1 MGIVK
6 SSFGLEYEFF
16 ERIYAIE
23 PICRVCMLL
32 RQYLSRSDYKDV
44 LLLFYTFM
52 LSIYNQN

>member
-23 PICRVCMLL
+23 PICRVRMLL
-32 RQYLSRSDYKDV
+32 RQYLNQSDYKYV